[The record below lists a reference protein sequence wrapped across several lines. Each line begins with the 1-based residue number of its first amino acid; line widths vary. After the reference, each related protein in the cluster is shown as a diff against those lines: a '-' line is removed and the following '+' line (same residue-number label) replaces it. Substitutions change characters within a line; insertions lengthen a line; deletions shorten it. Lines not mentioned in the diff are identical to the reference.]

1 MGLDMFLY
9 ADNYFSGYN
18 ETEKERTDAILS
30 LANMNELKSDH
41 GSIVVRVEAAYW
53 RKANAIHRWF
63 VDNVQDGKD
72 DCGIYYVSDVT
83 LVELKA
89 VCDRVLANPSLAMD
103 ILPPGQG
110 FFFGTYEIDELY
122 LISLKYTSDRIKYLM
137 EVQNSKMDGFIF
149 YYTSSW

>member
-1 MGLDMFLY
+1 MGLDMYLY

-18 ETEKERTDAILS
+18 DLEKETTDAILS

-63 VDNVQDGKD
+63 VENVQDGKD
-72 DCGIYYVSDVT
+72 DCGIYYVSDVA

-89 VCDRVLANPSLAMD
+89 VCDRVIANPSLAMEL
-103 ILPPGQG
+103 LPPQQG
-110 FFFGTYEIDELY
+110 FFFGTYEIDEWY
-122 LISLKYTSDRIKYLM
+122 LIQLKYTSDRIKYLM
-137 EVQNSKMDGFIF
+137 EIQNSKMDGFIF
-149 YYTSSW
+149 HYTSSW